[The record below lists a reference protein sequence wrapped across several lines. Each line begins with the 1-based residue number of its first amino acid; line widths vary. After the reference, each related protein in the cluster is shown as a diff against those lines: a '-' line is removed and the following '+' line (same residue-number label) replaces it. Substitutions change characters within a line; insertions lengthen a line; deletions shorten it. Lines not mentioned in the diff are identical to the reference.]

1 MEWEAGMVFSVS
13 AHAQL
18 PLPSPEAEDV
28 EKGLRQ
34 RMAACFN

>member
-13 AHAQL
+13 ARARP

-28 EKGLRQ
+28 EKGLRR